1 MVTFIHRTESRHAA
15 PNLWLPHLL
24 HPWRTVLSGKGSP
37 PPVLKIKAK
46 LNPPGGGGRGGPPA
60 RGPKKNLKI
69 ANQIKSNKRTPLVA
83 PRASIHFTWSW
94 EGDKQTN
101 KQTNHHHHHHHSWG
115 CPPDKRQRSP
125 PSRGE
130 KSR

>member
-1 MVTFIHRTESRHAA
+1 MALWSHSSIGQKVVMRLQTSGYHIYYIHGEPYFQGRAA
-15 PNLWLPHLL
+15 LP
-24 HPWRTVLSGKGSP
+24 RFQK
-37 PPVLKIKAK
+37 K
-46 LNPPGGGGRGGPPA
+46 NPKPTPRGGGGGGG
-60 RGPKKNLKI
+60 GPKKNLKI

-101 KQTNHHHHHHHSWG
+101 KQTNHHHHHHYSWG

>member
-46 LNPPGGGGRGGPPA
+46 LNPPGGGGGG
-60 RGPKKNLKI
+60 GGDKKKIKKKQKKKKKKNL
-69 ANQIKSNKRTPLVA
+69 
-83 PRASIHFTWSW
+83 SILLYFWLRIETEH
-94 EGDKQTN
+94 GN
-101 KQTNHHHHHHHSWG
+101 
-115 CPPDKRQRSP
+115 
-125 PSRGE
+125 
-130 KSR
+130 

>member
-46 LNPPGGGGRGGPPA
+46 LNPPWGGPGGGGGG
-60 RGPKKNLKI
+60 GGQKKKSMVLELFD
-69 ANQIKSNKRTPLVA
+69 QINYFCKQSF
-83 PRASIHFTWSW
+83 PR
-94 EGDKQTN
+94 N
-101 KQTNHHHHHHHSWG
+101 
-115 CPPDKRQRSP
+115 
-125 PSRGE
+125 
-130 KSR
+130 